1 MKTHPRDLRIQDF
14 SYDLPEDR
22 IPLFPPS
29 QRGGSKLLIYRQST
43 IQHEAFEVLPKALPA
58 LSLLVFNQS
67 KVIPARLWMQR
78 ASGARIEIF
87 LLEPANTDHLTA
99 LQAVGSGK
107 WTCLV
112 GGAKKWKDDEFLTA
126 MLPSGNQLRANK
138 EGRNEEYFTISFE
151 WEGEAT
157 FAEIIEE
164 IGKIPLPPYLKR
176 ETSKED
182 EERYQTVYA
191 RLAGSVAA
199 PTAGLHFTNQCLN
212 ELNQQGHASAYLTLH
227 VGAGTFKPVSASSM
241 EDHHMHTEHFVLS
254 KELVDQV
261 LASLHR
267 PIIPVGTT
275 SMRTLESL
283 YWLGVQ
289 CMGQPLT
296 SVFHVSQWQPY
307 ATDCHVSTSEALQA
321 LRLRLEALQIEA
333 CEATTA
339 ILIAPGYTF
348 RICNGLV
355 TNFHQPQSTLL
366 LLVAALIGEDWRSVY
381 QYAMAHG
388 FHFLSYGDSSLLL
401 PK

>member
-14 SYDLPEDR
+14 SYELPEDR

-29 QRGGSKLLIYRQST
+29 QRGGSKLLIYREGT
-43 IQHEAFEVLPKALPA
+43 IQHDAFDALPETLPA
-58 LSLLVFNQS
+58 SSLLVFNQS

-78 ASGARIEIF
+78 PTGARIEIF
-87 LLEPANTDHLTA
+87 LLEPADTDHLTA
-99 LQAVGSGK
+99 LQAAGGGR

-112 GGAKKWKDDEFLTA
+112 GGAKKWKDQEFLTA
-126 MLPSGNQLRANK
+126 TLPSGFQLHAYK
-138 EGRNEEYFTISFE
+138 EGRSEEYFTIRFE
-151 WEGEAT
+151 WEGGAS
-157 FAEIIEE
+157 FADIIEE

-191 RLAGSVAA
+191 RLSGSVAA
-199 PTAGLHFTNQCLN
+199 PTAGLHLTNDCLAN
-212 ELNQQGHASAYLTLH
+212 LHQQGHALAYLTLH
-227 VGAGTFKPVSASSM
+227 VGAGTFKPVSAASM
-241 EDHHMHTEHFVLS
+241 EEHHMHTEHFVLS
-254 KELVDQV
+254 TELIDQV
-261 LASLHR
+261 LASLDR

-283 YWLGVQ
+283 YWLGLQ
-289 CMGQPLT
+289 CIEQ
-296 SVFHVSQWQPY
+296 SIAAFHVSQWQPY
-307 ATDCHVSTSEALQA
+307 SAESKVTTREALQA
-321 LRLRLEALQIEA
+321 LRLRLEALQIES
-333 CEATTA
+333 CEATTG

-348 RICNGLV
+348 RVCNGLI

-366 LLVAALIGEDWRSVY
+366 LLVAALIGDDWRSVY
-381 QYAMAHG
+381 DHAMSHG